1 MFRIQ
6 IGILVDL
13 MILLMC
19 YKIAGH
25 KNDVHVGLV
34 FTRLQKECHR
44 VKLSSSMLSV
54 LHFAL
59 RATCT
64 HTVHNVS
71 HVSHVNMLRHVL
83 YLPLRLYE
91 NNIGDEG
98 TIAVSEVLRKCGNLQ
113 HLE

>member
-1 MFRIQ
+1 M
-6 IGILVDL
+6 LVDL

-64 HTVHNVS
+64 HTCVCS
-71 HVSHVNMLRHVL
+71 
-83 YLPLRLYE
+83 
-91 NNIGDEG
+91 
-98 TIAVSEVLRKCGNLQ
+98 
-113 HLE
+113 

>member
-1 MFRIQ
+1 M
-6 IGILVDL
+6 LVDL

-54 LHFAL
+54 LPVAIIIS
-59 RATCT
+59 
-64 HTVHNVS
+64 NV
-71 HVSHVNMLRHVL
+71 NPIYNTELNTKF
-83 YLPLRLYE
+83 P
-91 NNIGDEG
+91 
-98 TIAVSEVLRKCGNLQ
+98 
-113 HLE
+113 